1 MNKAELVK
9 EVAEKTELT
18 QKDVTMVL
26 DAVIS
31 AITGQLIKGEDVS
44 IAGFGKFVVRK
55 RAARTS
61 INPRTK
67 QEVSIPA
74 SKAPAYRPGKAL
86 KDSLI
91 KKKKK
96 NKPTNYFYEY

>member
-31 AITGQLIKGEDVS
+31 AITGQLIKGEEVS

-67 QEVSIPA
+67 QEVSVPA
-74 SKAPAYRPGKAL
+74 SNAPAFRPGKAL
-86 KDSLI
+86 KDAI
-91 KKKKK
+91 
-96 NKPTNYFYEY
+96 NR